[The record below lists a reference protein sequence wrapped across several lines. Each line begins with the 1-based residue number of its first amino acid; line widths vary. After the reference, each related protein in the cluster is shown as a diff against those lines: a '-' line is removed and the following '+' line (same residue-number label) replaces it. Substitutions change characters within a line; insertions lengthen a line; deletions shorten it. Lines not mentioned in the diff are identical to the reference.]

1 MRNFNFVSHGGNGK
15 RSYPATIYL
24 FKVSNRNTRE
34 RCEICSKLTIKIVEK
49 CMKYVLRQQ
58 KNTRTMLMRR
68 SGVFLVSIDFEL
80 ENVSW
85 VPLQS

>member
-1 MRNFNFVSHGGNGK
+1 
-15 RSYPATIYL
+15 
-24 FKVSNRNTRE
+24 
-34 RCEICSKLTIKIVEK
+34 
-49 CMKYVLRQQ
+49 MKYVLRQQ

-68 SGVFLVSIDFEL
+68 SRVFLVSIDFEL

>member
-1 MRNFNFVSHGGNGK
+1 
-15 RSYPATIYL
+15 
-24 FKVSNRNTRE
+24 
-34 RCEICSKLTIKIVEK
+34 
-49 CMKYVLRQQ
+49 MKYVLRQQ

-85 VPLQS
+85 VPLQSWTLWMYLQISSPNFASNIKRI